1 MKIYNN
7 ILQTIGNTPI
17 VKLNKVVPASPH
29 KYFAKMEFFNPGN
42 SVKDRI
48 ALKIVEEAE
57 KRGQLKPGGTVVEAT
72 SGNTGVGLAMVCAV
86 KGYKCVI
93 AIPDKMSAEK
103 INTLKSF
110 GAEVIIT
117 PAGVAPDDP
126 SSHYSVAK
134 NYVTK
139 HPNSF
144 LANQFHNPDN
154 VKVHYE
160 ITGPEIWEQMDG
172 KIDVFVAGVGTGGTL
187 SGVGKYLKEKNPKI
201 KIVSPDPIG
210 SILYDVHKFGSPKDP
225 VGKYE
230 VEGIGEDMVPEN
242 THFNVIDAFIK
253 TEDKG
258 IFELSRKLLKD
269 EGLFIGPSCG
279 AALLAALRYTKDI
292 KDPLNVLI
300 LFPDSGSKYLSK
312 AYNDEWMKSKGFLS

>member
-7 ILQTIGNTPI
+7 ILETVGNTPI
-17 VKLNKVVPASPH
+17 VKLNSAVPASPH
-29 KYFAKMEFFNPGN
+29 NYFAKMEFFNPGA

-57 KRGQLKPGGTVVEAT
+57 KRGQLKKGGTVVEAT

-93 AIPDKMSAEK
+93 TIPDKMSLEK
-103 INTLKSF
+103 INTLRSF

-126 SSHYSVAK
+126 KSHYSVAK
-134 NYVTK
+134 NYVAK
-139 HPNSF
+139 NPGSF

-154 VKVHYE
+154 VKVHYDT
-160 ITGPEIWEQMDG
+160 TGPEIWNQMGG
-172 KIDVFVAGVGTGGTL
+172 KIDVFVAGVGTGGTI
-187 SGVGKYLKEKNPKI
+187 SGVGKFLKEKNPNI
-201 KIVSPDPIG
+201 KVISPDPIG
-210 SILYDVHKFGSPKDP
+210 SILYDVHKYGEQREPP
-225 VGKYE
+225 GKYE
-230 VEGIGEDMVPEN
+230 VEGIGEDMIPEN

-253 TEDKG
+253 TKDKD
-258 IFELSRKLLKD
+258 IFELSRKLLKE
-269 EGLFIGPSCG
+269 EGLFVGPSCG
-279 AALLAALRYTKDI
+279 AALLAAIEYTKEFKNPMNI
-292 KDPLNVLI
+292 VV

-312 AYNDEWMKSKGFLS
+312 AYNDEWMKSKGFI